1 MEIEGG
7 VDAAIRALGSLFKLT
22 EVYIW
27 DDGSTET
34 REISLLPESTKSSSD
49 LNDISFNTPASTT
62 EFSGILENEEL
73 TKQMD
78 ALGLP
83 ISFLSNKKTSNKT
96 KKNKRKGARLKH
108 SCCHKEAKEE
118 ALEFTQVSGLEIV
131 SNSVLN
137 DSTSNSLCCMSM
149 MGQSE
154 SCFYDVAV
162 GINETECPTGDSTSS
177 TKIISGAVG
186 EKSLGGTSHCMSND
200 GHEYESVP
208 HNDVM
213 SKDDG
218 YGGQSLSNSDCAPPP
233 VCCLT
238 NAGADHGEKK
248 VDSRLMGYECLE
260 DSSAT
265 NHHEEGDKFCND
277 SGTEHMR
284 ISESAELSQSSEVIE
299 HGEIDSYNY
308 YGDFGDWRVYW
319 DSFYMRYY
327 FHNIKT
333 DTCTWYPPPGME
345 HLASGDITD
354 ELNEAIAEV
363 TEMDGGSSFSC
374 GSLNYHETSE
384 GPPNDESCV
393 NQSSDE
399 VLMEIGVATG
409 NSLPGLTILPAN
421 GSFEHADECLVNGS
435 CDVEVA
441 AHLPS
446 AVQERM
452 NSLTTTVPEEVTEE
466 SDIYLEIADP
476 ANDNLDI
483 RLGPAVRKQKKKEK
497 KARFHKKSSMESE
510 GLQSEQMFQE
520 FSSNIG
526 KYWCQRY
533 TLFSRFDDGIRMD
546 EEGWFSVTPESLAK
560 HHALR
565 CTGDTVID
573 CFTGVGGNAIQ
584 FAQRCKHVIAIDIDP
599 KKIDYAFHNA
609 SIYGVNDQIDFI
621 EGDFF
626 ALASKLKAD
635 TVFLSPPWGGP
646 AYSKVTTYDIKTMLK
661 PRDGYFL
668 FNTAKQIGRRIIMF
682 LPRNIDLNQL
692 AELCLT
698 SNPPWSLEV
707 EKNFMNGKL
716 KAITAYFSNV
726 VTEGR

>member
-7 VDAAIRALGSLFKLT
+7 GGAAIRDLGSFFKLT

-34 REISLLPESTKSSSD
+34 REISLLPESTKSSRD
-49 LNDISFNTPASTT
+49 LDDISFSIPASTI
-62 EFSGILENEEL
+62 EILENEQL
-73 TKQMD
+73 IKQMD

-83 ISFLSNKKTSNKT
+83 ISFLSNKETSNKM
-96 KKNKRKGARLKH
+96 KKSKRKGARLKP
-108 SCCHKEAKEE
+108 SRSHKEAKEE

-131 SNSVLN
+131 SPSVLN

-162 GINETECPTGDSTSS
+162 GIDETECPTCDSASS
-177 TKIISGAVG
+177 TKIISGAVR
-186 EKSLGGTSHCMSND
+186 EKNLGGTSHCLSNA

-208 HNDVM
+208 HNDV
-213 SKDDG
+213 KDDDN
-218 YGGQSLSNSDCAPPP
+218 GGQSLRNSDGAPPG

-238 NAGADHGEKK
+238 DAGGNHGETEIAN
-248 VDSRLMGYECLE
+248 RLMECECLE
-260 DSSAT
+260 ESSAA

-277 SGTEHMR
+277 SGTDHLG
-284 ISESAELSQSSEVIE
+284 ISEPVEFSQISEVVG
-299 HGEIDSYNY
+299 HGEVDSYNY

-319 DSFYMRYY
+319 DSLYMRYY
-327 FHNIKT
+327 FHNVKT

-354 ELNEAIAEV
+354 ELNEATAEV
-363 TEMDGGSSFSC
+363 TEMDGRPFFSC
-374 GSLNYHETSE
+374 SSLNYHETSE
-384 GPPNDESCV
+384 GPPNDESCL
-393 NQSSDE
+393 NKSSDE
-399 VLMEIGVATG
+399 VSKEIGVATG
-409 NSLPGLTILPAN
+409 NSMPGLTIVPAN
-421 GSFEHADECLVNGS
+421 GSLEHADECLVNGS
-435 CDVEVA
+435 CDDEVTL
-441 AHLPS
+441 HLPS
-446 AVQERM
+446 AVQECM
-452 NSLTTTVPEEVTEE
+452 HSLMSTVTDEVTEE

-476 ANDNLDI
+476 ATDNLDLQLNPAI
-483 RLGPAVRKQKKKEK
+483 RKPKKKEK
-497 KARFHKKSSMESE
+497 KTRVHKKSSMNSE
-510 GLQSEQMFQE
+510 DLQSEQMFEE
-520 FSSNIG
+520 FSSNIA

-546 EEGWFSVTPESLAK
+546 EEGWFSVTPEPIAK

-565 CTGDTVID
+565 CMGDTIID

-584 FAQRCKHVIAIDIDP
+584 FAQRYKHVIAIDIDP

-609 SIYGVNDQIDFI
+609 SIYGVSDQIDFI

-635 TVFLSPPWGGP
+635 SVFLSPPWGGP
-646 AYSKVTTYDIKTMLK
+646 AYSKVKTYNIKTMLK
-661 PRDGYFL
+661 PRDGYSL
-668 FNTAKQIGRRIIMF
+668 FNTAKQIGHRIIMF
-682 LPRNIDLNQL
+682 LPRNVDLNQL

-716 KAITAYFSNV
+716 KAITAYFSNTV
-726 VTEGR
+726 IEGQ

>member
-1 MEIEGG
+1 MKIKGG

-27 DDGSTET
+27 DDGSMET

-49 LNDISFNTPASTT
+49 LNDISFNIPASTT
-62 EFSGILENEEL
+62 GKDYFLEFSEILENEEL

-118 ALEFTQVSGLEIV
+118 IV
-131 SNSVLN
+131 STSVLN

-154 SCFYDVAV
+154 SCFM
-162 GINETECPTGDSTSS
+162 IS

-238 NAGADHGEKK
+238 NAGADHGEKR

-308 YGDFGDWRVYW
+308 SGDFGDWRVYW

-441 AHLPS
+441 SHLPS

-476 ANDNLDI
+476 ANDNLISGLALLSENRKRKRRKHDSI
-483 RLGPAVRKQKKKEK
+483 RNHQWRVKVYTFPILACERTILY
-497 KARFHKKSSMESE
+497 S
-510 GLQSEQMFQE
+510 LQSEQMFQE

-573 CFTGVGGNAIQ
+573 CFTGVGGNTIQ

-621 EGDFF
+621 QGDFF